1 MSSTPT
7 SFASSLDYDGSL
19 RSILLRH
26 TSNTSTDSSYSH
38 LPKLSF
44 HVPPHPRHAKPA
56 REEEDK
62 FTWSKGD
69 GGPRMITYEV
79 VSRQST
85 ARKAFGKVLQTVGLS
100 RFHSIGD
107 RVDLVSIPA
116 SRRRRSK
123 ESDSG
128 AKPKKSKPSS
138 LYSKPFISD
147 DLEIPPGVNPV
158 DYRMKQVSRKLDW
171 LYYQQAAAPPPRKQ
185 EPKLSFNEIVQRDVY
200 DRRLCP
206 PLVGRRCQKGY
217 ECGLCR

>member
-7 SFASSLDYDGSL
+7 SFAGSLDKNGSL

-26 TSNTSTDSSYSH
+26 TSNLSTESSYSQI
-38 LPKLSF
+38 PKLSF
-44 HVPPHPRHAKPA
+44 HVPPHPRHAEPVQ
-56 REEEDK
+56 EEDE

-69 GGPRMITYEV
+69 GGPRMVTYEV
-79 VSRQST
+79 VSRQSKT
-85 ARKAFGKVLQTVGLS
+85 RKAFGKVLQTVGLS
-100 RFHSIGD
+100 RFHSAGD
-107 RVDLVSIPA
+107 RFDLVPIPA
-116 SRRRRSK
+116 SKKGRSK
-123 ESDSG
+123 KANSG
-128 AKPKKSKPSS
+128 SKTKQSKPSS

-147 DLEIPPGVNPV
+147 DLEIPSGVNPV

-185 EPKLSFNEIVQRDVY
+185 EPKLSFNEIVQRDIY
-200 DRRLCP
+200 DKGLCP